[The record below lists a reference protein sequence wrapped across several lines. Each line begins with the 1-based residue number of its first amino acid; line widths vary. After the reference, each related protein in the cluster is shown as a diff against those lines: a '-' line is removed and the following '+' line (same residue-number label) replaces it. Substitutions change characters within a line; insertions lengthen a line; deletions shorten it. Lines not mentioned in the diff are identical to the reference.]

1 MIVLSLPIMIVA
13 TCLSV
18 LLAYCV
24 HLNTVYTLLF
34 SKVKQKRDYFCL
46 IARSGSCLLLLTDP
60 NSRTH
65 VGWAGHHHTVHVKI
79 FLHAGLNIAIRIR
92 IRI

>member
-18 LLAYCV
+18 QLAYCV

-46 IARSGSCLLLLTDP
+46 IAKSQRAMRRGYRNSIWRSRCDQDFD
-60 NSRTH
+60 
-65 VGWAGHHHTVHVKI
+65 TVSTR
-79 FLHAGLNIAIRIR
+79 LQAQL
-92 IRI
+92 